1 MIRVSKTILKKY
13 ETGKLEK
20 FEEKKEETKVLYDKD
35 CEYKSYKENIGY
47 ETFLE
52 YTTQLVQRIEKQD
65 KLKILINHLN
75 KNQTFI
81 SYENSVKLPNEIMN
95 ILEWDV
101 LDIINIKV
109 EKGKLIFE
117 LYNKFEEFKQELD
130 LLPPEEEEMNKKE
143 LKRFKKGLKESKK
156 GKVKSWEELSDD
168 REMWE

>member
-1 MIRVSKTILKKY
+1 MSNTILKKY
-13 ETGKLEK
+13 ETEKLEK
-20 FEEKKEETKVLYDKD
+20 FEEKKEEKKFLYTKD

-47 ETFLE
+47 EKFPE
-52 YTTQLVQRIEKQD
+52 YKILPVQRTEKQD
-65 KLKILINHLN
+65 KLKILLNLLN

-81 SYENSVKLPNEIMN
+81 SHENSVKLPIEIIN
-95 ILEWDV
+95 KLEWDV

-117 LYNKFEEFKQELD
+117 LYNKFEEFIQALD
-130 LLPPEEEEMNKKE
+130 LLPPEEEEMSKEE

-156 GKVKSWEELSDD
+156 GKVKSWEDLSDD